1 MMFEHYY
8 KSLFMNKANI
18 IIPFLIFVITFLF
31 HKFIIHPVEAYVFL
45 PENVEHAS
53 YLYLPHAVRI
63 IAYYVLGP
71 IALIPIFLSQC
82 FTFILFNNGELFNTV
97 YLSTI
102 STISIYFGFISYE
115 LIKKDN
121 LFNINNTV
129 DWKKIIII
137 GSLVSLFNSTLS
149 TLYLN
154 LEKGHNYFYET
165 LNFTYLIG
173 DVLGLVFGMV
183 LFMLSLK
190 FYGRWRS
197 NFEIKS

>member
-1 MMFEHYY
+1 
-8 KSLFMNKANI
+8 MNKVNI
-18 IIPFLIFVITFLF
+18 IIPFLIFVLMFLF
-31 HKFIIHPVEAYVFL
+31 HKFIIHPVVIYIFTNEFA
-45 PENVEHAS
+45 EHAS
-53 YLYLPHAVRI
+53 FCYLPHAVRI
-63 IAYYVLGP
+63 ISYYILGP

-82 FTFILFNNGELFNTV
+82 FTFIVFNNGEVFNTV

-102 STISIYFGFISYE
+102 STISIYFGFFSYE

-121 LFNINNTV
+121 LFNINKTV

-137 GSLVSLFNSTLS
+137 GFLVSVFNSTLT

-154 LEKGHNYFYET
+154 LKKGHDYFYET

-173 DVLGLVFGMV
+173 DVLGLVFGMI
-183 LFMLSLK
+183 LFILSLK

-197 NFEIKS
+197 NFGIKN